1 MRKFLLFIFTI
12 LVLSLSSVCKANT
25 IEYVNKKVTFFNDS
39 GKFEESIKLL
49 ENVINNPKSTNFE
62 IYNAYLQKYII
73 YKRLF
78 NYAEAV
84 NNLNLAE
91 KFGLKSDR
99 TDEVK
104 IRLQI
109 ERLFIEFDSL
119 RFDGVNDLLPK
130 IDESKLH
137 LVDDETQAFYLSVV
151 GTMHQ
156 MNQRYDLAD
165 QYFDQAIEVIKVKN
179 PKHLPNIYRKKISL
193 YSITKE
199 KDKAMAAFEIGMKYA
214 TFHKMD
220 IYVLN
225 LHEQIADFYYKMG
238 DYKNA
243 YETRVIVN
251 ELATKYDALNISGKL
266 LILEKDLINRRKDSE
281 IKYERKILIL
291 FIIIT
296 FILSAL
302 LITLFLLYHSNK
314 KNKRLIK
321 IDNENLRAE
330 LEKISKLNSE
340 SNKKHIDYNDFD
352 LTPRQ
357 KQIIKLVGQGKSNK
371 EIGSELYISE
381 NTVKYHLKIIYNIL
395 NIHDRNALKS

>member
-1 MRKFLLFIFTI
+1 MRKFILFIFTI
-12 LVLSLSSVCKANT
+12 VVVSQSYVCKANT
-25 IEYVNKKVTFFNDS
+25 INDVNKKVTFFNDS

-104 IRLQI
+104 IRIQI

-119 RFDGVNDLLPK
+119 RFDGVNELLPK
-130 IDESKLH
+130 IDESKLQ

-156 MNQRYDLAD
+156 MNQRYKLAD
-165 QYFDQAIEVIKVKN
+165 QYFDQAIEVIKIKN

-193 YSITKE
+193 YSLTKE
-199 KDKAMAAFEIGMKYA
+199 KGKAIKAFNTGMEYA

-302 LITLFLLYHSNK
+302 LITLFLLYQSNK

-321 IDNENLRAE
+321 IDNENLRTE
-330 LEKISKLNSE
+330 LEKISNLNSE
-340 SNKKHIDYNDFD
+340 SNKKQIDYNDFD

-371 EIGSELYISE
+371 EIGNELYISE
-381 NTVKYHLKIIYNIL
+381 NTVKYHLKIIYNII